1 MLGLAMTACAPR
13 KAENV
18 NNGSDELA
26 MLVGTYTD
34 GNSKGIYTFRFN
46 QETGVATSLS
56 SIEVLNPSYLI
67 PSEDGLPAEFEIQL
81 SSGGGQFLTVYSGT
95 VSEYGK
101 LISYTFKGT
110 TASDLRIVLN
120 DDRVGVAEIVYEVR

>member
-13 KAENV
+13 KAGNV

-46 QETGVATSLS
+46 QETGLATSLS

-67 PSEDGLPAEFEIQL
+67 PSEDGKF
-81 SSGGGQFLTVYSGT
+81 VYA
-95 VSEYGK
+95 VSEMND
-101 LISYTFKGT
+101 T
-110 TASDLRIVLN
+110 TAALN
-120 DDRVGVAEIVYEVR
+120 AFSFDKETGKHYQHGFSSRCTR